1 MESEATPFLDELR
14 RQIVAAAREGR
25 DRQART
31 PRAWMNRHALVLA
44 IVAALVLALGAGGAL
59 LSRTLGA
66 SGHGSSS
73 TIGAAAPNSQVLGPA
88 HSAGAFDA
96 APPTVG
102 DQFSSIAAAGPSDV
116 WAVGERDYVTNGVPS
131 GASLIE
137 HWDGH
142 LWTVVSCPNIG
153 ELVSVTAIGPND
165 VWAIAQGTGL
175 GRQTLHWDG
184 STWQVVTGASLLRSH
199 GSGRVTLIAGGL
211 SDAWAI
217 GWGRAAEGAK
227 WGPLAVRWDGVSWKG
242 VPSPGVLAKQHHST
256 PVSLALLAPDDV
268 WAVGSRNIVLRS
280 SHHKA
285 RRPFVEHWNGKV
297 WSVVAAPSV
306 LAGGTELG
314 QIAATP
320 QGDLWAVG
328 SAYTR
333 SPGAA
338 YSERQPVVMRWSGT
352 AWKIMRLPGRL
363 AGGYIGFSSL
373 VVRGRGDVWVG
384 GNEVTPKNGEVPF
397 VAHWDGVAWRLFHLA
412 ELGLAGVRVETDL
425 ESITAAGADDVWTAA
440 YNGDYTQS
448 SDGSVAQ
455 ANPVILH
462 WDGTRWSRSAAA
474 SYQQP

>member
-1 MESEATPFLDELR
+1 MESEAIPFLDELR
-14 RQIVAAAREGR
+14 RQIVVAAREGR

-31 PRAWMNRHALVLA
+31 PRAWMNRRALLLA
-44 IVAALVLALGAGGAL
+44 IVVGL
-59 LSRTLGA
+59 LLTCG
-66 SGHGSSS
+66 
-73 TIGAAAPNSQVLGPA
+73 IGAVLLFRTADTGTRSAASTRGVAAPSTHLLGPA
-88 HSAGAFDA
+88 HSAGVFDANA
-96 APPTVG
+96 APPGIG
-102 DQFSSIAAAGPSDV
+102 DQLLSITATGPNDV
-116 WAVGERDYVTNGVPS
+116 WAVGDRMNGRAPDH
-131 GASLIE
+131 SLIE

-175 GRQTLHWDG
+175 GRQALHWDG
-184 STWQVVTGASLLRSH
+184 SAWQVVTGASLLRSH
-199 GSGRVTLIAGGL
+199 GSGRVTLIAGGP

-217 GWGRAAEGAK
+217 GWGRAGEGVT
-227 WGPLAVRWDGVSWKG
+227 WGPLAVRWDGVSWQR

-256 PVSLALLAPDDV
+256 PVSLAVLGRNDV

-280 SHHKA
+280 THHKA

-297 WSVVAAPSV
+297 WSVVAAPNI

-314 QIAATP
+314 QIGAAP
-320 QGDLWAVG
+320 DGDLWIVG

-338 YSERQPVVMRWSGT
+338 YLERRPVVMRWSGT

-384 GNEVTPKNGEVPF
+384 GNEVTPKDGEVPF

-448 SDGSVAQ
+448 PDGSVAQ
-455 ANPVILH
+455 ASPVILH

-474 SYQQP
+474 PYQQP